1 MNLNVSRRLLNRAF
15 RFAAVASVLGAFA
28 AAEGQTV
35 IPDPARNKGTLMG
48 VPWKVG
54 LATNNGVPVWDE
66 DLALMVRG
74 IARGGTT
81 MAFGFGTCYGGGMT
95 QNLAALGAEVGG
107 GAVSLTATSA
117 SRWNEP
123 AWYPEGLAA
132 NRRRPLLAA
141 ARPVNDHFYDWV
153 DSYVDSF
160 AGASTAISAAENGWR
175 HDPFGSNPGVD
186 QGPGEVLRARENA
199 QYRQMNAAARNLQHM
214 APAQANKYAVLWSGQ
229 PEAPDRDQLVRQYNQ
244 LIAQG
249 YAAANISVLVG
260 AGALDGI
267 AGMLP
272 AGTVLQGATKVNLQG
287 VFTGL
292 AGLTAMDQLYF
303 LANDHG
309 TAWNAN
315 MPVNRWVEMPK
326 LPVYPSGSG
335 GSSGGGTL
343 PYDLENMPAG
353 GDFLGYFGQYY
364 VPAPGSLVLLGMG
377 VVTAARR
384 KR

>member
-1 MNLNVSRRLLNRAF
+1 MNASKNTVSTLVRLALGLSMLAG
-15 RFAAVASVLGAFA
+15 AAQA
-28 AAEGQTV
+28 QTV

-48 VPWKVG
+48 APWKVG
-54 LATNNGVPVWDE
+54 LATNAGMPVWDA
-66 DLALMVRG
+66 DLAAMARG
-74 IARGGTT
+74 LARGGTK

-107 GAVSLTATSA
+107 GAVTLTATSA

-123 AWYPEGLAA
+123 AFYPDGLVA
-132 NRRRPLLAA
+132 NRARPGLTA
-141 ARPVNDHFYDWV
+141 ARPANDHYYDWV

-160 AGASTAISAAENGWR
+160 AGAANAINAAENGWR
-175 HDPFGSNPGVD
+175 HDPFGSNPTVD
-186 QGPGEVLRARENA
+186 QGPTEVTRARENA
-199 QYRQMNAAARNLQHM
+199 QYRQTNAAARGFNHM
-214 APAQANKYAVLWSGQ
+214 MPAQANKYAILWSGQ
-229 PEAPDRDQLVRQYNQ
+229 PEAPDRAQLVRQYNQ

-260 AGALDGI
+260 AGAADGI

-272 AGTVLQGATKVNLQG
+272 AGTLVQQATGVNLQG

-315 MPVNRWVEMPK
+315 MPINRWVEMPK

-335 GSSGGGTL
+335 GSSGSGTL
-343 PYDLENMPAG
+343 PYDLENMPSG
-353 GDFLGYFGQYY
+353 GDFVGYFGQYY
-364 VPAPGSLVLLGMG
+364 VPTPGTLALFGTG
-377 VVTAARR
+377 VAAVARR
-384 KR
+384 RRN